1 METLSGKIAK
11 QTVISIFIVSGYLLL
26 LAVPVARNV
35 FTQLN
40 SDHAYLMGFINFSI
54 LSTLG
59 EAMALRIRHRKWV
72 TLAGLKYKI
81 LLWGFIGLVVTFAFQ
96 LFAGGAAYLFE
107 TGIIGIEA
115 NKFTLAF
122 VTSVSMDVLFS
133 PTFMLFHEV
142 SAACIEHR
150 AMGDAITVRTV
161 SQKIHWENFISFV
174 ILKTIP
180 FFWIPAHTL
189 VFLLPEEYRIIG
201 AAILSFVLGLILSIR
216 KRAPSM

>member
-1 METLSGKIAK
+1 METLSGKIKK
-11 QTVISIFIVSGYLLL
+11 QTVISISIIFGYILILTI
-26 LAVPVARNV
+26 PIARNA

-40 SDHAYLMGFINFSI
+40 SDHAYLMGFINFAI

-59 EAMALRIRHRKWV
+59 EIIALRIKHRQWV

-81 LLWGFIGLVVTFAFQ
+81 LLWGSIGVVVTFAFQ
-96 LFAGGAAYLFE
+96 LFAGGVAYLFA
-107 TGIIGIEA
+107 TGAIGMA
-115 NKFTLAF
+115 GNKFLLAF
-122 VTSVSMDVLFS
+122 VTSVSMNALFS

-142 SAACIEHR
+142 SAACIEQKAIGG
-150 AMGDAITVRTV
+150 AMTVKAV
-161 SQKIHWENFISFV
+161 SRKIHWEIFISFV

-189 VFLLPEEYRIIG
+189 VFLLPEEYRIVG

-216 KRAPSM
+216 TRVPSI